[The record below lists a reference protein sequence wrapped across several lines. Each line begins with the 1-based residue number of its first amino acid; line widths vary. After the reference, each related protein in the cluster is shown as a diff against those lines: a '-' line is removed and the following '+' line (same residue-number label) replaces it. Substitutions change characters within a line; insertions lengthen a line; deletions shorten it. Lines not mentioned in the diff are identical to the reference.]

1 MAIDSTDKRR
11 LVRVA
16 SRLPQGSPQR
26 RAILSALKKAEV
38 AFGEADFEKAQKMDG
53 VDPSVAKYLVRSG
66 LDDGSRRDDV
76 VAVRPASASA
86 GKLKPSQQTMV
97 LEKSLGMAMAML
109 LGKMPL
115 GGNLGAIISKDGH
128 ILDGHHRWAASIMAG
143 GPGVSVGGFAADLNG
158 KDLLKVLNIVSK
170 GMFGVRNGKAGKG
183 SISTFKSGN
192 AAKVLQDMV
201 ENGTEFLSADQV
213 KEALE
218 KFGSVE
224 QGIAQVAANTDKVS
238 KAVPS
243 WAPDRKQMPVIEPEQ
258 VPAAAKALN
267 KGIVNWN
274 TPYKQAAVRLA
285 SALPKGSKER
295 RDILAMLEVS
305 ELRVPYED
313 ELGMIS
319 GMGQKRIEKFL
330 GRGFLMEYFKDPGFK
345 PGIPDGPNTIIFG
358 TAKGKLA
365 VKVVQGGGYGAF
377 YLLKR

>member
-1 MAIDSTDKRR
+1 MTIDSTDKRR

-16 SRLPQGSPQR
+16 SRLPKGSPQR

-38 AFGEADFEKAQKMDG
+38 DFGEADFEKAQKMDG

-76 VAVRPASASA
+76 VAVRPASAAA

-192 AAKVLQDMV
+192 AVKVLQDMV

-243 WAPDRKQMPVIEPEQ
+243 WAPDRKQMPVIEPDQ
-258 VPAAAKALN
+258 VPAAAKTLN
-267 KGIVNWN
+267 KGLVNWN
-274 TPYKQAAVRLA
+274 TPYKQAALRLA
-285 SALPKGSKER
+285 SSLPKGSKER
-295 RDILAMLEVS
+295 RDILAML
-305 ELRVPYED
+305 
-313 ELGMIS
+313 
-319 GMGQKRIEKFL
+319 KRTRFTSSV
-330 GRGFLMEYFKDPGFK
+330 RG
-345 PGIPDGPNTIIFG
+345 
-358 TAKGKLA
+358 
-365 VKVVQGGGYGAF
+365 GA
-377 YLLKR
+377 